1 MRLYLPDGAVTED
14 GMGER
19 GEGGDEE
26 IEVGT
31 SDDDDEANASERRRM
46 ATRTVSSDAQRAHG
60 DGVEG

>member
-1 MRLYLPDGAVTED
+1 MR
-14 GMGER
+14 R

-31 SDDDDEANASERRRM
+31 SDDDDEREREREREEGW
-46 ATRTVSSDAQRAHG
+46 RLGTVSSDAQRAHG